1 MKAGSLW
8 DPVLVTL
15 SPLTDR
21 IVSSSII
28 SPHSE
33 SRWDYYHVESVRS
46 LPHSL
51 KLLPS

>member
-8 DPVLVTL
+8 DPVFVTL
-15 SPLTDR
+15 SSLTDR

-28 SPHSE
+28 SPNSE
-33 SRWDYYHVESVRS
+33 SLWDCYHVESVRS

-51 KLLPS
+51 KLQPS